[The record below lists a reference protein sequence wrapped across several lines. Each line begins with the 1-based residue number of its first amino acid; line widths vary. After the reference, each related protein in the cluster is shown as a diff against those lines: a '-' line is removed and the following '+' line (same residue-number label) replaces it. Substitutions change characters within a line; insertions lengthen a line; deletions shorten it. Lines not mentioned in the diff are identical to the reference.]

1 MGERQG
7 QGILRSV
14 VPCETPSRARALAYA
29 EQTVE
34 GGIAWLGLGLG
45 LGFGLGLGLG
55 FGLGLGLGFVYTG
68 S

>member
-7 QGILRSV
+7 KGILRSV

-45 LGFGLGLGLG
+45 SGLGSGSGSGLGLGLG
-55 FGLGLGLGFVYTG
+55 FGLG
-68 S
+68 